1 MHNGAMTDSSV
12 PSGSP
17 QRAVPDDALT
27 DAVLDDAVLDD
38 AVPTNSV
45 LADDA
50 RIAANVV
57 KRAAEL
63 ARRMRGE
70 GLETEYKTSVS
81 DVVTAADRAAEELVV
96 AELAR
101 LRPHDGILGEEGSA
115 KTGASGRTWV
125 IDPVDGTYNFTTG
138 SDYWCSAIALVE
150 GSPENPDRLLLGAV
164 HRASTGETWV
174 GGPELPTS
182 VSGPRGSVRLPLLPD
197 AAAEDICAGTY
208 LHTTRLADDGVTPAW
223 LAASARFATWRML
236 GSASVDLAGVADGR
250 LGAWFQH
257 SVAPWDWLPGYALVA
272 GVGGAGEL
280 AGGWRIAGPP
290 SVVAEL
296 RGILG

>member
-1 MHNGAMTDSSV
+1 MTDSRV

-17 QRAVPDDALT
+17 QRGAHSDAPSAVPPARDVGADA
-27 DAVLDDAVLDD
+27 
-38 AVPTNSV
+38 V

-50 RIAANVV
+50 RVAANVV

-63 ARRMRGE
+63 ARRMRDE

-81 DVVTAADRAAEELVV
+81 DVVTAADRAAEEMVV

-101 LRPHDGILGEEGSA
+101 LRPDDGILGEEGSA
-115 KTGASGRTWV
+115 KDGTSGRTWV

-150 GSPENPDRLLLGAV
+150 GAPEDPDRLTLGAV

-174 GGPELPTS
+174 GGPELPTF
-182 VSGPRGSVRLPLLPD
+182 VSDARGSVRLAELAD

-208 LHTTRLADDGVTPAW
+208 LHTTRLADDDVAPAW
-223 LAASARFATWRML
+223 LEASARFATWRMF

-257 SVAPWDWLPGYALVA
+257 SVAPWDWLPGHALVA
-272 GVGGAGEL
+272 GVGGVGEL
-280 AGGWRIAGPP
+280 AGGWRIAGPA

-296 RGILG
+296 REILG